1 MDGTLIKEKIVLVV
15 CWLIGFLFLI
25 IGIYDF
31 IFNDL
36 SWLDLTSTIAVFL
49 ILVGTG
55 LAPKIYFTPFKQIFS
70 PAFKLQALVDP
81 RIQQGVLSSGLI
93 LALVCMVWGW
103 LL

>member
-1 MDGTLIKEKIVLVV
+1 MDVIPIKEKIVSVV
-15 CWLIGFLFLI
+15 CWLIGLLFLI
-25 IGIYDF
+25 FGIYDF

-36 SWLDLTSTIAVFL
+36 SWLDLTNTVAVFL

-55 LAPKIYFTPFKQIFS
+55 LAPKMFFTPFKQIFS

-81 RIQQGVLSSGLI
+81 KIQQGVLFSGLI
-93 LALVCMVWGW
+93 LALVCIIWGR